1 MSNLMMNRRSLLKS
15 GVGLAAAGA
24 LGSNAYA
31 QAETKLRMYW
41 WGSKERADRTFAANK
56 LYTDANKNVTIE
68 GETLGWTDYWT
79 KLATQVSG
87 RNAPDLIQMD
97 YRYLFEYARRNA
109 LLNFD
114 PYMGKAL
121 QIADFGP
128 EATDAGRVDGKLFGV
143 NLGMNSMVTLINRTV
158 LEQLGLKAPT
168 IETTWAQF
176 ADLGAEITKKAN
188 KPGFYGVADA
198 SAYEPE
204 FEAFNRQRGKALY
217 TADGKLAFGVED
229 ANAWF
234 EMWAKMRETKA
245 CVPPDVQAIYKNSI
259 DTSTVTLGK
268 SAIDFAHSNQLVG
281 FQALNKD
288 KVGITP
294 LPSAGPGGKPG
305 QYLKPSML
313 WSVSSTAKNPE
324 EAVKI
329 VNFFV
334 ANPEG
339 ANAIGLER
347 GVPASAKIRA
357 ALLPNLDSLGKEM
370 VDYISLM
377 TGKVGALPPPPP
389 KGAGEIEALLRRVSE
404 ESAFGK
410 GKRAAGSTKL
420 VAEAEDSLSR
430 G

>member
-1 MSNLMMNRRSLLKS
+1 
-15 GVGLAAAGA
+15 
-24 LGSNAYA
+24 
-31 QAETKLRMYW
+31 
-41 WGSKERADRTFAANK
+41 
-56 LYTDANKNVTIE
+56 
-68 GETLGWTDYWT
+68 
-79 KLATQVSG
+79 
-87 RNAPDLIQMD
+87 MD

-188 KPGFYGVADA
+188 KPGFYGLADA
-198 SAYEPE
+198 SGYEPE

-281 FQALNKD
+281 FQALNKE

-294 LPSAGPGGKPG
+294 LPNAGPGRQARP
-305 QYLKPSML
+305 
-313 WSVSSTAKNPE
+313 VPE
-324 EAVKI
+324 ALH
-329 VNFFV
+329 
-334 ANPEG
+334 A
-339 ANAIGLER
+339 LER
-347 GVPASAKIRA
+347 V
-357 ALLPNLDSLGKEM
+357 LDREEPGR
-370 VDYISLM
+370 
-377 TGKVGALPPPPP
+377 G
-389 KGAGEIEALLRRVSE
+389 GEDRQLLRRQPRGRQRDRPGARRSRLRE
-404 ESAFGK
+404 DPRGP
-410 GKRAAGSTKL
+410 AAQPRLAGQRDGRL
-420 VAEAEDSLSR
+420 HLADDRQGRCAAAAAPEGR
-430 G
+430 R